1 MTFDARRARRAPV
14 TAVCLFA
21 LLAWLDPLRIE
32 RPEAAARGSAV
43 EQARPVSHAL
53 AVSLDPSRHHLGVTD
68 VVRLPARPP
77 GGRVEFLLNAAL
89 AITRS
94 QPPVR
99 EVPLGDTSPFHGLN
113 TGPGEDAPPLK
124 RYSVVLPEGDAVLS
138 LAYEGTVNFALSP
151 EKEQYTRGFRQTAGT
166 IGAEGVYLAGAGFWY
181 PQFGPGLISFTLE
194 VSQPDGW
201 HVILQGNGTSRDAG
215 GSARWDSAGPTDEIY
230 LVGGPLRVFRD
241 RAGRVE
247 TLVYLHEPDQGLA
260 AKYLEA
266 TGQYIDMY
274 TRLIGPY
281 PYGKFALVENFWETG
296 YGMPSFTLL
305 GREVVRFPFI
315 LTSSYPHEILH
326 NWWGNS
332 VFVDFASGNWSEGL
346 TAYLADHLIQEQRSA
361 GAEYRRATLQKYRNY
376 VRDGRD
382 FPLTE
387 FRARESA
394 ATEAIGYG
402 KALMAFHMLRRSVGD
417 EVFRKALARFYRDFK
432 GRRASFDDLRRT
444 FESESGRSLARF
456 FGDWIERA
464 GAPTLAVTA
473 QRTRGGQVVVPA
485 VPGNAAP
492 GWRVAGTL
500 RQTQGGP
507 PFAVDVPIAIQTVN
521 GVERRIVRMEGTEQA
536 FAFDIASEPLA
547 LHVDPDFDVVR
558 RLDPRETPASIG
570 QIFGEPRV
578 LAIVPASAPERE
590 QRQWRQLFEGW
601 RSASHEVE
609 VRTDREVASLPADRA
624 VWIAGRHNAFADQVL
639 TRAGLDL
646 AGGFVELDG
655 QRVPLDAHT
664 LVVIARHPATAEKAV
679 GWLAVDPI
687 EAFPGLGRKLPHYGK
702 YSYLAFEGAE
712 PANTVKGQWTP
723 ADSPMTVYLR
733 GAGESSEAGPAR
745 LSALE
750 PERRKPLIEL
760 PPAFSE
766 RSLEAHVAFLAD
778 PARGGRMPGTEGHD
792 EAARYIAE
800 QFKVIGLAPGGDEGG
815 YFQEF
820 ALPRDAAW
828 KAAGGT
834 RAAASNVIGYIPGT
848 RSEWKGQSVVVSAHY
863 DHLGAGWPDVH
874 KGDEGK
880 VHPGAD
886 DNASGVA
893 VMLELARLLAS
904 ASPPARS
911 IVFIA
916 FSGEEAGR
924 LGSRHYVEQAGL
936 FPARQAIGV
945 VNFDTVGRLGPR
957 PVSVLGT
964 GTASEWPHIF
974 RGASFVTGVESLNVP
989 NPPEASDQASFT
1001 ALGVPGVQLFAGAH
1015 ADYHR
1020 PTDTADKIDLAGL
1033 VKVATLAREA
1043 IAYLAER
1050 AEPLTAAAGRGG
1062 GQSPAAGG
1070 RQGGGQRR
1078 AGVGTVPD
1086 FAFEGPGVRVASVV
1100 AGSPAER
1107 AGIQAGDVLTAIDG
1121 REVADLRGYSELLRA
1136 LEPGRKVRVVV
1147 RRDGKAQTLE
1157 VVLGER

>member
-1 MTFDARRARRAPV
+1 MTVDARRARCAPV
-14 TAVCLFA
+14 TAVCLLA
-21 LLAWLDPLRIE
+21 LLAWLDPRGVE
-32 RPEAAARGSAV
+32 RPEAAARGPAV
-43 EQARPVSHAL
+43 EDAGPISHAL
-53 AVSLDPSRHHLGVTD
+53 AVSIDPSRHRLSATD
-68 VVRLPARPP
+68 VVRLPGRPP
-77 GGRVEFLLNAAL
+77 AGRVEFLLNGAL
-89 AITRS
+89 SITS
-94 QPPVR
+94 SEPPVR

-113 TGPGEDAPPLK
+113 TGPGEDVPPLK
-124 RYSVVLPEGDAVLS
+124 RYSAVLPEGDAVLS
-138 LAYEGTVNFALSP
+138 LAYEGAVDFALSP

-201 HVILQGNGTSRDAG
+201 HAVSQGNGTSRDAG
-215 GSARWDSAGPTDEIY
+215 GTARWDSAGPTDEIY

-241 RAGRVE
+241 RAGPVE

-274 TRLIGPY
+274 RRLIGPY

-305 GREVVRFPFI
+305 GREVIRFPFI
-315 LTSSYPHEILH
+315 LASSYPHEILH

-346 TAYLADHLIQEQRSA
+346 TAYLADHLIQEQRGA

-394 ATEAIGYG
+394 ATEAVGYG
-402 KALMAFHMLRRSVGD
+402 KTLMAFHMLRRSVGD
-417 EVFRKALARFYRDFK
+417 DVFRKALARFYRDFK

-444 FESESGRSLARF
+444 FESESGRDLARF
-456 FGDWIERA
+456 FRDWIERA
-464 GAPTLAVTA
+464 GAPALAVTA
-473 QRTRGGQVVVPA
+473 RRMRVDQA
-485 VPGNAAP
+485 AAAAAP
-492 GWRVAGTL
+492 ASAAAGWSVAGTL

-507 PFAVDVPIAIQTVN
+507 AFAVDVPIAIRTAS
-521 GVERRIVRMEGTEQA
+521 GVERRVVRMAGAEQT
-536 FAFDIASEPLA
+536 FAFETASEPLA
-547 LHVDPDFDVVR
+547 LHADPDFDVFR

-570 QIFGEPRV
+570 QIFGEPHV

-590 QRQWRQLFEGW
+590 QRAWRELFEGW
-601 RSASHEVE
+601 GSPSHKVE
-609 VRTDREVASLPADRA
+609 VRTDREVASLPPDRA
-624 VWIAGRHNAFADQVL
+624 VWIAGRGNALAGRVL
-639 TRAGLDL
+639 ESAGLGQS
-646 AGGFVELDG
+646 GGFVELDG
-655 QRVPLDAHT
+655 QRIPLAAHT
-664 LVVIARHPATAEKAV
+664 LVVVARHPATAEKAV

-723 ADSPMTVYLR
+723 ADSPMTVRLR
-733 GAGESSEAGPAR
+733 DPGGSSEAGSAR
-745 LSALE
+745 LAALE

-778 PARGGRMPGTEGHD
+778 PARGGRMPGTGGHD

-800 QFKVIGLAPGGDEGG
+800 RFKDIGLAPGGDEGG
-815 YFQEF
+815 YLQEF
-820 ALPRDAAW
+820 TLPGGPAW
-828 KAAGGT
+828 KSAGGT

-848 RSEWKGQSVVVSAHY
+848 RADWKGQSVVVSAHY

-904 ASPPARS
+904 SSPARS

-924 LGSRHYVEQAGL
+924 LGSRHYVERAAA

-945 VNFDTVGRLGPR
+945 INLDTVGRLGPR

-964 GTASEWPHIF
+964 ATASEWQHIF

-989 NPPEASDQASFT
+989 APPEASDQASFT
-1001 ALGVPGVQLFAGAH
+1001 ALGVPGVHLFAGAH

-1033 VKVATLAREA
+1033 VKVAALAREA

-1050 AEPLTAAAGRGG
+1050 AEPLTAPADSAASRP
-1062 GQSPAAGG
+1062 PAAGE
-1070 RQGGGQRR
+1070 RTGGGERR

-1136 LEPGRKVRVVV
+1136 LKPGQKVRVVLV
-1147 RRDGKAQTLE
+1147 RGGKEQALE
-1157 VVLGER
+1157 VILGER